1 MDISYGRPLAHEDW
15 LTIRELCG
23 RTAEQ
28 GRGIEEARWPFFS
41 EFWVGP
47 YEKLLPKWSC
57 VARAE
62 GQRLIPAANP
72 SAAGTTRAENGPR
85 VVGYLTG
92 CPDTAS
98 FERKS
103 LLLHRWPLFIK
114 ALLGFYPRN
123 EDTRRFIRR
132 FLGLEKTLES
142 RFPREER
149 LRLMS
154 LYPAHL
160 HVNVDGAFR
169 GSGVG
174 KKLMEIFIND
184 LRKAG
189 VPGVHLVCGDRPV
202 GFYKRLGFGVLARV
216 EAADEPLYV
225 MGLPL
230 PASSS

>member
-1 MDISYGRPLAHEDW
+1 MEISYGRPLVHEDW
-15 LTIRELCG
+15 LAIRELCG

-28 GRGIEEARWPFFS
+28 GRGIDEARWPFFS

-47 YEKLLPKWSC
+47 YEKLLPEWTY
-57 VARAE
+57 
-62 GQRLIPAANP
+62 AA
-72 SAAGTTRAENGPR
+72 RAENGPR
-85 VVGYLTG
+85 VAGYLTG

-132 FLGLEKTLES
+132 FLGLEKTMES

-174 KKLMEIFIND
+174 KKLMELFIED
-184 LRKAG
+184 MRKAG